1 MNPYEIAVEQLN
13 IAAKY
18 INLEKSILEILSKP
32 KRELQVNFSV
42 KMDSGQT
49 KVFTGYRVQHN
60 DARGPFKGGIR
71 YHPAVTLD
79 EVRALSMWMT
89 WKTSVVNIPYGG
101 AKGGVVCNPKE
112 MSKSELERLTRK
124 YTIAISPI
132 IGQYVD
138 IPAPDVYTDSQTM
151 AWIMDT
157 YSQLVGYKVPAIV
170 TGKPIPLGG
179 SEGREKATSLGAIV
193 TAREACK
200 TLGKSLIGSTVAVT
214 GYGNVGANAAVIA
227 KEQGAKIVAVS
238 DSKGGILKEDGL
250 DPIEV
255 LKYKEK
261 TGSVV
266 GFPKSKSISNGELLE
281 VPCDILIP
289 SALEGE
295 IHKDNAKRIQ
305 ARIIIEGANG
315 PTTPEADKI
324 LFDREIM
331 LIPDILAN
339 GGGVM
344 VSYFEWVQNL
354 SRLYWKEEEVNSRL
368 EKKMHDAFA
377 EVFTMAK
384 SKKVDMRTAA
394 IIVAVDRVVEA
405 MNLAGNS

>member
-1 MNPYEIAVEQLN
+1 
-13 IAAKY
+13 
-18 INLEKSILEILSKP
+18 
-32 KRELQVNFSV
+32 
-42 KMDSGQT
+42 
-49 KVFTGYRVQHN
+49 
-60 DARGPFKGGIR
+60 
-71 YHPAVTLD
+71 
-79 EVRALSMWMT
+79 
-89 WKTSVVNIPYGG
+89 
-101 AKGGVVCNPKE
+101 
-112 MSKSELERLTRK
+112 
-124 YTIAISPI
+124 
-132 IGQYVD
+132 
-138 IPAPDVYTDSQTM
+138 
-151 AWIMDT
+151 
-157 YSQLVGYKVPAIV
+157 
-170 TGKPIPLGG
+170 
-179 SEGREKATSLGAIV
+179 LGAIV